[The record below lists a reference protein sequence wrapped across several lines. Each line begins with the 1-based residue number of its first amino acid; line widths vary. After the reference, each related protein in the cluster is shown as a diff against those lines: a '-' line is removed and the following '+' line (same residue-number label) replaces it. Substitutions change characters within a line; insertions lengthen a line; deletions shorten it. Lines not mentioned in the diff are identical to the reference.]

1 MYAIFQSGGRQ
12 YWAETDD
19 VIRIDKLETEAGE
32 QVEFDKVL
40 AVRDDEAITIG
51 QPYVEGARIVAKVL
65 SHGRDKKIRVFT
77 YKRKKHEK
85 RTKGHRQDYTAV
97 KIESISV

>member
-12 YWAETDD
+12 YWAEAED
-19 VIRIDKLETEAGE
+19 VIRIDKLEAAVGDS
-32 QVEFDKVL
+32 VEFDRVL
-40 AVRDDEAITIG
+40 AVRDDESISVG
-51 QPYVEGARIVAKVL
+51 QPYVDGARIVARVVG
-65 SHGRDKKIRVFT
+65 HGRDKKIRVFT